1 MTVAARPL
9 RARPL
14 RTLRSLAPSTVLG
27 VVLVGAAVIAA
38 VFGQFFAPHDPFAF
52 VGEPFQPPGPEF
64 VFGTDQ
70 LGRDVASRVIMGARA
85 SMLFALGAATISLVV
100 GVILGGVAGYFG
112 GMLDSFL
119 SRVFELFLMLPMM
132 VLLIVVMS
140 IFGRSMLF
148 AVVIVGITTWP
159 SHARLAR
166 AQALALRERGYVVSS
181 RGFGASSM
189 WALFRHVLPNGKGP
203 IIANALLQMAAAALI
218 EGGLSFLGLGDPNQ
232 VSWGLMIAEARP
244 YIQSMT
250 WMLAFPGA
258 ALTLF
263 VLGFHLL
270 GEAIEQRPKRRRRM
284 TADV

>member
-1 MTVAARPL
+1 
-9 RARPL
+9 L